1 MNNVAALK
9 PEVENILNEK
19 TEHITQR
26 TSFLTNPQL
35 SLICFGGKGGV
46 GKTTSAAATAL
57 YLAKNNPQ
65 KRILLAS
72 VDPAHSLMDSLIEK
86 DLFKNLMVWEIDAYT
101 SFQQFMK
108 RHSNTLKI
116 IMERGTLLDNTDISA
131 LLSTSLPGIDELMGM
146 IELVDLL
153 ENDTY
158 DTIVLDTAPTG
169 HTVKFLQMPHLI
181 KNWTHLL
188 DLMMEKHRY
197 MSKLYMR
204 HYQSDDTDAF
214 IEAFSNGAKKVERVL
229 RNKSC
234 EFVPV
239 MVPEALSVNETKRFL
254 SVLRGH
260 KIPVKDII
268 VNRVNP
274 FGDCSFC
281 NGQYLLQ
288 KKYIDDIKHCFDGY
302 NLLMMPLYKEEI
314 HGRDFLL
321 NFAEMMTETTLH
333 HGTEAHPQNT
343 FHINEVT
350 VHPHL
355 NLPHQGGG
363 IQGGNEY
370 SPPLVG
376 GVRGGGEPLPN
387 EILHSAI
394 PTTLPFIISANPPLE
409 KGDWEDSVSFSR
421 ERNRLPIPKA
431 TIEFLMFGGKGG
443 VGKTT
448 IASASALSLADI
460 YPEKRVLLFSTD
472 PAHSLSDCL
481 GVVVGEDVLS
491 LKNNLYVQEMDAGK
505 EYKKLKCLYTDEIK
519 DIMTAFVKGDAA
531 INVVFEKEIMES
543 FIDMTPPGIDEV
555 MAIATIID
563 YMDKGNFDLFI
574 LDTAPTGH
582 LIRFLEMPEL
592 VLDWLKF
599 FFNLFLKYKNVFRM
613 PKLSAFLVDLSKKV
627 KKLLTLLRDNGKSL
641 FIPIAIPT
649 EMAYHETSDLVEA
662 LWKLKI
668 PVSQMILNMA
678 HPPSPSSV
686 TAAECALCIN
696 RIAYERKTFDNFK
709 HLFPVGTPYVIYRQ
723 EQEVCGVK
731 ALENFG
737 RELYEYH

>member
-1 MNNVAALK
+1 MNTEALLK
-9 PEVENILNEK
+9 NEVKHIVKEK
-19 TEHITQR
+19 IER
-26 TSFLTNPQL
+26 TAQGVSFLTNPNL

-65 KRILLAS
+65 MRILLAS
-72 VDPAHSLMDSLIEK
+72 IDPAHSLMDSLK
-86 DLFKNLMVWEIDAYT
+86 DNNLFKNLMVWEIDAYA

-131 LLSTSLPGIDELMGM
+131 LLSTSMPGIDELMGM

-169 HTVKFLQMPHLI
+169 HTVKFLQMPHFI
-181 KNWTHLL
+181 KKWTHLL

-254 SVLRGH
+254 SVLKGH

-288 KKYIDDIKHCFDGY
+288 KKYVDEIKRCFDGY

-343 FHINEVT
+343 FHTNKIF
-350 VHPHL
+350 
-355 NLPHQGGG
+355 
-363 IQGGNEY
+363 
-370 SPPLVG
+370 
-376 GVRGGGEPLPN
+376 
-387 EILHSAI
+387 HSAI
-394 PTTLPFIISANPPLE
+394 PINHPFTTSPDPPLE
-409 KGDWEDSVSFSR
+409 NGGLGDSVSFSH

-448 IASASALSLADI
+448 IASASALSLSDI

-491 LKNNLYVQEMDAGK
+491 LKNNLYVQEMDAEK
-505 EYKKLKCLYTDEIK
+505 EYKKLKCLYSEEIK

-531 INVVFEKEIMES
+531 ITVVFEEEIMES

-555 MAIATIID
+555 MAIAAIID
-563 YMDKGNFDLFI
+563 YMDKGQFDLFI

-599 FFNLFLKYKNVFRM
+599 FFNLFLKYKNIFRM

-627 KKLLTLLRDNGKSL
+627 KKLLTLLRDNEKSL

-662 LWKLKI
+662 LRKLKI

-678 HPPSPSSV
+678 HPPSPGSI

-696 RIAYERKTFDNFK
+696 RIAYERKIFDNFK
-709 HLFPVGTPYVIYRQ
+709 HLFPVGTPYVIHKQ
-723 EQEVCGVK
+723 EKEVCGVK
-731 ALENFG
+731 TLRDFG
-737 RELYEYH
+737 RELYGKVRAENVI

>member
-9 PEVENILNEK
+9 PEVENTLNKK
-19 TEHITQR
+19 TEQIAQG

-72 VDPAHSLMDSLIEK
+72 VDPAHSLMDSLINK
-86 DLFKNLMVWEIDAYT
+86 DLFKNLMVWEIDAFT

-116 IMERGTLLDNTDISA
+116 IMERGTLLDNADISA

-158 DTIVLDTAPTG
+158 DTIILDTAPTG

-204 HYQSDDTDAF
+204 HYRSDDTDAF

-288 KKYIDDIKHCFDGY
+288 KKYIDDIRHCFDGY

-333 HGTEAHPQNT
+333 HSTEAHHQNT
-343 FHINEVT
+343 FHT
-350 VHPHL
+350 V
-355 NLPHQGGG
+355 
-363 IQGGNEY
+363 
-370 SPPLVG
+370 
-376 GVRGGGEPLPN
+376 
-387 EILHSAI
+387 EIFHSAI
-394 PTTLPFIISANPPLE
+394 PINHPYTIPPDPPLE
-409 KGDWEDSVSFSR
+409 NGGLGDSVSFSH

-448 IASASALSLADI
+448 IASASALSLSDI

-481 GVVVGEDVLS
+481 GVVVGEDILS

-505 EYKKLKCLYTDEIK
+505 EYKKLKCLYSDEIK

-563 YMDKGNFDLFI
+563 YMDKGKFDLFI

-627 KKLLTLLRDNGKSL
+627 KKLLTLLRDNEKSL

-662 LWKLKI
+662 LRKLKI

-678 HPPSPSSV
+678 HPPSPSGI
-686 TAAECALCIN
+686 TATECALCIN

-709 HLFPVGTPYVIYRQ
+709 HLFPVGTPYVIHKQ
-723 EQEVCGVK
+723 EKEVCGVK

>member
-1 MNNVAALK
+1 M
-9 PEVENILNEK
+9 NEK
-19 TEHITQR
+19 TEHIMQS

-72 VDPAHSLMDSLIEK
+72 VDPAHSLMDSLIDK

-181 KNWTHLL
+181 KKWTHLL

-274 FGDCSFC
+274 FGDCSYC

-302 NLLMMPLYKEEI
+302 NLVMMPLYKEEI

-321 NFAEMMTETTLH
+321 NFAEMMTEATLQ

-355 NLPHQGGG
+355 NLPL
-363 IQGGNEY
+363 
-370 SPPLVG
+370 SPP
-376 GVRGGGEPLPN
+376 
-387 EILHSAI
+387 
-394 PTTLPFIISANPPLE
+394 
-409 KGDWEDSVSFSR
+409 
-421 ERNRLPIPKA
+421 
-431 TIEFLMFGGKGG
+431 
-443 VGKTT
+443 
-448 IASASALSLADI
+448 
-460 YPEKRVLLFSTD
+460 PE
-472 PAHSLSDCL
+472 
-481 GVVVGEDVLS
+481 G
-491 LKNNLYVQEMDAGK
+491 
-505 EYKKLKCLYTDEIK
+505 
-519 DIMTAFVKGDAA
+519 
-531 INVVFEKEIMES
+531 
-543 FIDMTPPGIDEV
+543 
-555 MAIATIID
+555 
-563 YMDKGNFDLFI
+563 
-574 LDTAPTGH
+574 
-582 LIRFLEMPEL
+582 
-592 VLDWLKF
+592 
-599 FFNLFLKYKNVFRM
+599 
-613 PKLSAFLVDLSKKV
+613 
-627 KKLLTLLRDNGKSL
+627 
-641 FIPIAIPT
+641 
-649 EMAYHETSDLVEA
+649 
-662 LWKLKI
+662 
-668 PVSQMILNMA
+668 
-678 HPPSPSSV
+678 
-686 TAAECALCIN
+686 
-696 RIAYERKTFDNFK
+696 
-709 HLFPVGTPYVIYRQ
+709 
-723 EQEVCGVK
+723 
-731 ALENFG
+731 
-737 RELYEYH
+737 

>member
-1 MNNVAALK
+1 MK
-9 PEVENILNEK
+9 ENI
-19 TEHITQR
+19 EHIAQGP
-26 TSFLTNPQL
+26 SFLTNPQL

-46 GKTTSAAATAL
+46 GKTTSAAAAAL

-65 KRILLAS
+65 KHILLAS
-72 VDPAHSLMDSLIEK
+72 IDPAHSLMDSLK
-86 DLFKNLMVWEIDAYT
+86 DNNLFKNLKVWEIDAYA

-108 RHSNTLKI
+108 RHSNTLKK

-131 LLSTSLPGIDELMGM
+131 FLSTSLPGIDELMGM
-146 IELVDLL
+146 VELVDLL

-169 HTVKFLQMPHLI
+169 HTVKFLQMPHFI
-181 KNWTHLL
+181 KKWTQLL

-214 IEAFSNGAKKVERVL
+214 IEAFSNGAKKVEGVL

-234 EFVPV
+234 EFVPI

-268 VNRVNP
+268 VNRINP

-288 KKYIDDIKHCFDGY
+288 KKYIDEIKRCFDGY
-302 NLLMMPLYKEEI
+302 NLLMMPLCKDEI

-333 HGTEAHPQNT
+333 HGAEAHPQNI
-343 FHINEVT
+343 FHTNE
-350 VHPHL
+350 L
-355 NLPHQGGG
+355 
-363 IQGGNEY
+363 
-370 SPPLVG
+370 
-376 GVRGGGEPLPN
+376 
-387 EILHSAI
+387 LHSAI
-394 PTTLPFIISANPPLE
+394 PTTPPLE
-409 KGDWEDSVSFSR
+409 KEDSGSFSQ
-421 ERNRLPIPKA
+421 ERNRLPVPKA

-448 IASASALSLADI
+448 IASASALSLSDI

-491 LKNNLYVQEMDAGK
+491 LKNNLYVQEMDAEK
-505 EYKKLKCLYTDEIK
+505 EYEKLKCLYSEEIK

-555 MAIATIID
+555 MAITTIID
-563 YMDKGNFDLFI
+563 YMDKGKFDLFI

-627 KKLLTLLRDNGKSL
+627 KKLLTLLRDNEKSL

-662 LWKLKI
+662 LRKLKI

-678 HPPSPSSV
+678 HPPSPSSI
-686 TAAECALCIN
+686 TATECALCIN

-709 HLFPVGTPYVIYRQ
+709 HLFPAGIPYVIHKQ
-723 EQEVCGVK
+723 EKEVCGVK
-731 ALENFG
+731 ALRDFG
-737 RELYEYH
+737 RELYGKVRAEL

>member
-1 MNNVAALK
+1 MRLCGELLPNINMNNMVALK

-19 TEHITQR
+19 MEHITQGV
-26 TSFLTNPQL
+26 SFLTNPQL

-65 KRILLAS
+65 KSILLAS
-72 VDPAHSLMDSLIEK
+72 IDPAHSLMDSLIVA
-86 DLFKNLMVWEIDAYT
+86 DTFKNLMVWEIDAHA

-108 RHSNTLKI
+108 RHSNTLKK
-116 IMERGTLLDNTDISA
+116 IMERGTFFDNTDISA

-181 KNWTHLL
+181 KKWTQLL

-197 MSKLYMR
+197 MSELYMR

-214 IEAFSNGAKKVERVL
+214 IEAFSNGAKRVERAL
-229 RNKSC
+229 RCKSC

-239 MVPEALSVNETKRFL
+239 MLPEALSVKETRRFL
-254 SVLRGH
+254 STLKEY
-260 KIPVKDII
+260 KIPVKNII
-268 VNRVNP
+268 INRINP

-288 KKYIDDIKHCFDGY
+288 KKYVDEINRCFDGY

-321 NFAEMMTETTLH
+321 DFAKMMTETTLH
-333 HGTEAHPQNT
+333 QCHSTEAHPLCLCDARRQENI
-343 FHINEVT
+343 FHINK
-350 VHPHL
+350 
-355 NLPHQGGG
+355 
-363 IQGGNEY
+363 
-370 SPPLVG
+370 
-376 GVRGGGEPLPN
+376 
-387 EILHSAI
+387 ILHSGI
-394 PTTLPFIISANPPLE
+394 PISPPFIILAKPPLE
-409 KGDWEDSVSFSR
+409 KGDGKDSGSFPQ
-421 ERNRLPIPKA
+421 ERKRLPIPKA
-431 TIEFLMFGGKGG
+431 AIEFLMFGGKGG

-481 GVVVGEDVLS
+481 GVVMGKDVLS
-491 LKNNLYVQEMDAGK
+491 LKNNLYVQEMDAER
-505 EYKKLKCLYTDEIK
+505 EYAKLKSLYSEEIN
-519 DIMTAFVKGDAA
+519 DLMTAFVKRDAA
-531 INVVFEKEIMES
+531 INVVFEEEIMES

-563 YMDKGNFDLFI
+563 YMDKEKFDLFI

-592 VLDWLKF
+592 ALDWLKF
-599 FFNLFLKYKNVFRM
+599 FFNLFLKYKNIFRM

-627 KKLLTLLRDNGKSL
+627 KKLLTLLRDSEKSL

-649 EMAYHETSDLVEA
+649 EMAYHETSDLIEA
-662 LWKLKI
+662 LRKLKI

-678 HPPSPSSV
+678 HPV
-686 TAAECALCIN
+686 HQRNATASECALCIN
-696 RIAYERKTFDNFK
+696 RIAYERKIFDNFK
-709 HLFPVGTPYVIYRQ
+709 HLFPVGTPHVIHKQ
-723 EQEVCGVK
+723 EKEVCGVK

>member
-19 TEHITQR
+19 TEQIAQGP
-26 TSFLTNPQL
+26 SFLTNPQL

-46 GKTTSAAATAL
+46 GKTTSAAAAAL

-65 KRILLAS
+65 KHILLAS
-72 VDPAHSLMDSLIEK
+72 IDPAHSLMDSLK
-86 DLFKNLMVWEIDAYT
+86 DNNLFKNLMVWEIDAYA

-108 RHSNTLKI
+108 RHSNTLKK

-158 DTIVLDTAPTG
+158 DTIVLDTATTG
-169 HTVKFLQMPHLI
+169 HTVKFLQMPHFI
-181 KNWTHLL
+181 KKWTQLL

-197 MSKLYMR
+197 MSKLYTR

-239 MVPEALSVNETKRFL
+239 MLPEALSVNETKRFL

-268 VNRVNP
+268 VNRINP

-288 KKYIDDIKHCFDGY
+288 KKYIDEIKHCFDGY

-321 NFAEMMTETTLH
+321 NFANMMTETTLH
-333 HGTEAHPQNT
+333 HGAEAHPLYLCDARRHDNI
-343 FHINEVT
+343 FHTNEVT

-363 IQGGNEY
+363 IQGDNEY

-376 GVRGGGEPLPN
+376 GARDRK
-387 EILHSAI
+387 S
-394 PTTLPFIISANPPLE
+394 T
-409 KGDWEDSVSFSR
+409 
-421 ERNRLPIPKA
+421 RL
-431 TIEFLMFGGKGG
+431 
-443 VGKTT
+443 
-448 IASASALSLADI
+448 
-460 YPEKRVLLFSTD
+460 
-472 PAHSLSDCL
+472 
-481 GVVVGEDVLS
+481 
-491 LKNNLYVQEMDAGK
+491 N
-505 EYKKLKCLYTDEIK
+505 
-519 DIMTAFVKGDAA
+519 
-531 INVVFEKEIMES
+531 
-543 FIDMTPPGIDEV
+543 
-555 MAIATIID
+555 
-563 YMDKGNFDLFI
+563 
-574 LDTAPTGH
+574 
-582 LIRFLEMPEL
+582 
-592 VLDWLKF
+592 
-599 FFNLFLKYKNVFRM
+599 
-613 PKLSAFLVDLSKKV
+613 
-627 KKLLTLLRDNGKSL
+627 
-641 FIPIAIPT
+641 
-649 EMAYHETSDLVEA
+649 
-662 LWKLKI
+662 
-668 PVSQMILNMA
+668 
-678 HPPSPSSV
+678 SS
-686 TAAECALCIN
+686 
-696 RIAYERKTFDNFK
+696 
-709 HLFPVGTPYVIYRQ
+709 H
-723 EQEVCGVK
+723 
-731 ALENFG
+731 
-737 RELYEYH
+737 

>member
-9 PEVENILNEK
+9 PEVENTLNEK
-19 TEHITQR
+19 TEQIAQG
-26 TSFLTNPQL
+26 TSFLTNPAL

-57 YLAKNNPQ
+57 YLAKNNPH

-72 VDPAHSLMDSLIEK
+72 VDPAHSLMDSLIDK

-108 RHSNTLKI
+108 SHSNTLKI
-116 IMERGTLLDNTDISA
+116 IMERGTLLDNADISA

-146 IELVDLL
+146 IELVELL

-204 HYQSDDTDAF
+204 HYRSDDTDAF

-281 NGQYLLQ
+281 NRQYLLQ
-288 KKYIDDIKHCFDGY
+288 KKYVDEINRCFDGY
-302 NLLMMPLYKEEI
+302 NLLMIPLYEEEI

-321 NFAEMMTETTLH
+321 SFAKMMTETTLH
-333 HGTEAHPQNT
+333 HGAEAHPQNI
-343 FHINEVT
+343 FHT
-350 VHPHL
+350 
-355 NLPHQGGG
+355 
-363 IQGGNEY
+363 
-370 SPPLVG
+370 
-376 GVRGGGEPLPN
+376 N

-394 PTTLPFIISANPPLE
+394 PTTSPFIISANPPLE
-409 KGDWEDSVSFSR
+409 KGDWEDSGPFSQ

-448 IASASALSLADI
+448 IASASALSLSDI
-460 YPEKRVLLFSTD
+460 YKEKRVLLFSTD

-481 GVVVGEDVLS
+481 GMVVGDDVLS
-491 LKNNLYVQEMDAGK
+491 LKNNLYVQEMDAEK
-505 EYKKLKCLYTDEIK
+505 EYEKLKCLYSDEIK

-531 INVVFEKEIMES
+531 IHVVFEKEIMES

-563 YMDKGNFDLFI
+563 YMDKGKFDLFI

-627 KKLLTLLRDNGKSL
+627 KKLLTLLRDNEKSL

-662 LWKLKI
+662 LRKLKI

-678 HPPSPSSV
+678 HPPSPNNV
-686 TAAECALCIN
+686 TVAECALCIN

-709 HLFPVGTPYVIYRQ
+709 HLFPAGIPYVIHKQ
-723 EQEVCGVK
+723 EKEVCGVK
-731 ALENFG
+731 ALRDFG

>member
-9 PEVENILNEK
+9 PEVENTLNKK
-19 TEHITQR
+19 TEQIAQG

-72 VDPAHSLMDSLIEK
+72 VDPAHSLMDSLINK
-86 DLFKNLMVWEIDAYT
+86 DLFKNLMVWEIDAFT

-116 IMERGTLLDNTDISA
+116 IMERGTLLDNADISA

-204 HYQSDDTDAF
+204 HYRSDDTDAF

-333 HGTEAHPQNT
+333 HGTEAHLQNT
-343 FHINEVT
+343 FHT
-350 VHPHL
+350 
-355 NLPHQGGG
+355 
-363 IQGGNEY
+363 
-370 SPPLVG
+370 
-376 GVRGGGEPLPN
+376 N
-387 EILHSAI
+387 EIFHSAI
-394 PTTLPFIISANPPLE
+394 PINHPFTTPPDPPLE
-409 KGDWEDSVSFSR
+409 SGGLGDSVSFSH
-421 ERNRLPIPKA
+421 ERKRLPILKT

-505 EYKKLKCLYTDEIK
+505 EYKKLKCLYSDEIK

-563 YMDKGNFDLFI
+563 YMDKGKFDLFI

-627 KKLLTLLRDNGKSL
+627 KKLLTLLRDNEKSL

-662 LWKLKI
+662 LRKLKI
-668 PVSQMILNMA
+668 PLSQMILNMA
-678 HPPSPSSV
+678 HPPSPSGI
-686 TAAECALCIN
+686 TATECALCIN

-709 HLFPVGTPYVIYRQ
+709 HLFPVGTPYVIHKQ
-723 EQEVCGVK
+723 EKEVYGVK

>member
-1 MNNVAALK
+1 MMPSCGCVILLLTHMNMNNVAALK

-19 TEHITQR
+19 TEHIMQS

-65 KRILLAS
+65 MRILLAS
-72 VDPAHSLMDSLIEK
+72 IDPAHSLMDSLIDK

-181 KNWTHLL
+181 KKWTHLL

-274 FGDCSFC
+274 FGDCSYC

-302 NLLMMPLYKEEI
+302 NLVMMPLYKEEI

-343 FHINEVT
+343 FHT
-350 VHPHL
+350 
-355 NLPHQGGG
+355 
-363 IQGGNEY
+363 
-370 SPPLVG
+370 
-376 GVRGGGEPLPN
+376 N

-394 PTTLPFIISANPPLE
+394 PINHTFTTPPDPPLE
-409 KGDWEDSVSFSR
+409 NGGLGDSVSFSH

-448 IASASALSLADI
+448 IASASALSLSDI

-491 LKNNLYVQEMDAGK
+491 LKNNLYVQEMDAEK
-505 EYKKLKCLYTDEIK
+505 EYKKLKCLYSEEIK

-531 INVVFEKEIMES
+531 ITVVFEKEIMES

-563 YMDKGNFDLFI
+563 YMDKEKFDLFI

-627 KKLLTLLRDNGKSL
+627 KKLLTLLRDNEKSL

-649 EMAYHETSDLVEA
+649 EMAYHETSDLVDA
-662 LWKLKI
+662 LRKLKI

-678 HPPSPSSV
+678 HPPSPGSV
-686 TAAECALCIN
+686 TATECALCIN

-709 HLFPVGTPYVIYRQ
+709 HLFPAGTPYVIHKQ
-723 EQEVCGVK
+723 EKEVCGID
-731 ALENFG
+731 ALKKFG
-737 RELYEYH
+737 GELYGCG

>member
-1 MNNVAALK
+1 
-9 PEVENILNEK
+9 
-19 TEHITQR
+19 
-26 TSFLTNPQL
+26 
-35 SLICFGGKGGV
+35 
-46 GKTTSAAATAL
+46 
-57 YLAKNNPQ
+57 
-65 KRILLAS
+65 
-72 VDPAHSLMDSLIEK
+72 
-86 DLFKNLMVWEIDAYT
+86 MVWEIDAYT

-116 IMERGTLLDNTDISA
+116 IMERGTLLDNADISA

-214 IEAFSNGAKKVERVL
+214 IEAFSNGAKKVEGVL

-268 VNRVNP
+268 VNRINP

-288 KKYIDDIKHCFDGY
+288 KKYVDEIKRCFDGY

-321 NFAEMMTETTLH
+321 NFAKMMTETTLH
-333 HGTEAHPQNT
+333 HGAEAHPQNI
-343 FHINEVT
+343 FHTNE
-350 VHPHL
+350 L
-355 NLPHQGGG
+355 
-363 IQGGNEY
+363 
-370 SPPLVG
+370 
-376 GVRGGGEPLPN
+376 
-387 EILHSAI
+387 LHSAI
-394 PTTLPFIISANPPLE
+394 PTTPPLE
-409 KGDWEDSVSFSR
+409 KEDSGSFSQ
-421 ERNRLPIPKA
+421 ERKRLPIPKA

-448 IASASALSLADI
+448 IASASALSLSDI

-491 LKNNLYVQEMDAGK
+491 LKNNLYVQEMDAEK
-505 EYKKLKCLYTDEIK
+505 EYEKLKCLYSEEIK
-519 DIMTAFVKGDAA
+519 DIMTAFAKGDAA

-555 MAIATIID
+555 MAIATIVD
-563 YMDKGNFDLFI
+563 YMDKEKFDLFI

-599 FFNLFLKYKNVFRM
+599 FFNLFLKYKNIFRM

-627 KKLLTLLRDNGKSL
+627 KKLLTLLRDNEKSL

-662 LWKLKI
+662 LRKLKI
-668 PVSQMILNMA
+668 PVSQTILNMA
-678 HPPSPSSV
+678 HPV
-686 TAAECALCIN
+686 HQRNATAIECALCIN
-696 RIAYERKTFDNFK
+696 RIAYEKMMFDKFK
-709 HLFPVGTPYVIYRQ
+709 HLFPTESLYTIHKQ
-723 EQEVCGVK
+723 EKEVYGVN

-737 RELYEYH
+737 RELYGNVCAEL

>member
-1 MNNVAALK
+1 MMTPCGCVILPLTHINMNNVAALK
-9 PEVENILNEK
+9 PEVENTLNKK
-19 TEHITQR
+19 TEQFAQG

-72 VDPAHSLMDSLIEK
+72 VDPAHSLMDSLINK
-86 DLFKNLMVWEIDAYT
+86 DLFKNLMVWEIDAYS

-116 IMERGTLLDNTDISA
+116 IMERGTLLDNADISA

-146 IELVDLL
+146 VELVDLL

-181 KNWTHLL
+181 KKWTQLL

-197 MSKLYMR
+197 MSELYMR

-214 IEAFSNGAKKVERVL
+214 IEAFSNGAKRVERAL
-229 RNKSC
+229 RCKSC

-239 MVPEALSVNETKRFL
+239 MLPEALSVKETRRFL
-254 SVLRGH
+254 STLKEY
-260 KIPVKDII
+260 KIPVKNII
-268 VNRVNP
+268 INRINP
-274 FGDCSFC
+274 FGDCAFC

-288 KKYIDDIKHCFDGY
+288 KKYVDKINRCFDGY

-321 NFAEMMTETTLH
+321 DFAKMMTETTLH
-333 HGTEAHPQNT
+333 QGHSAEAHPLCLCNARRQEN
-343 FHINEVT
+343 I
-350 VHPHL
+350 
-355 NLPHQGGG
+355 
-363 IQGGNEY
+363 
-370 SPPLVG
+370 
-376 GVRGGGEPLPN
+376 PLP
-387 EILHSAI
+387 
-394 PTTLPFIISANPPLE
+394 
-409 KGDWEDSVSFSR
+409 V
-421 ERNRLPIPKA
+421 PKA
-431 TIEFLMFGGKGG
+431 AIEFLMFGGKGG

-448 IASASALSLADI
+448 IASASALSLSDI
-460 YPEKRVLLFSTD
+460 YPEKRILLFSTD

-481 GVVVGEDVLS
+481 GVVMGKDVLS
-491 LKNNLYVQEMDAGK
+491 HKNNLYVQEMDAER
-505 EYKKLKCLYTDEIK
+505 EYEKLKYLYSEEIK
-519 DIMTAFVKGDAA
+519 DIMTAFVKGEAA
-531 INVVFEKEIMES
+531 INVVFEEEIMES

-555 MAIATIID
+555 MAIATIVD
-563 YMDKGNFDLFI
+563 YMDKGKFDLFI

-592 VLDWLKF
+592 VLGWLKF
-599 FFNLFLKYKNVFRM
+599 FFNLFLKYKNIFRM

-627 KKLLTLLRDNGKSL
+627 KKLLTLLRDGEKSL

-662 LWKLKI
+662 LRRLKI
-668 PVSQMILNMA
+668 PMSQMILNMA
-678 HPPSPSSV
+678 HPDHQRNA
-686 TAAECALCIN
+686 TASECALCIN
-696 RIAYERKTFDNFK
+696 RIAYEKMMFDKFK
-709 HLFPVGTPYVIYRQ
+709 HLFPTESLYTIHKQ
-723 EQEVCGVK
+723 EKEVCGVN

-737 RELYEYH
+737 RELYGNVCAEL

>member
-1 MNNVAALK
+1 MNMNNVAALK

-19 TEHITQR
+19 TEHIMQS

-65 KRILLAS
+65 MRILLAS
-72 VDPAHSLMDSLIEK
+72 IDPAHSLMDSLIDK

-181 KNWTHLL
+181 KKWTHLL

-274 FGDCSFC
+274 FGDCSYC

-302 NLLMMPLYKEEI
+302 NLVMMPLYKEEI

-321 NFAEMMTETTLH
+321 NFAEMMTEATLQ
-333 HGTEAHPQNT
+333 HGTEAH
-343 FHINEVT
+343 
-350 VHPHL
+350 
-355 NLPHQGGG
+355 
-363 IQGGNEY
+363 
-370 SPPLVG
+370 
-376 GVRGGGEPLPN
+376 
-387 EILHSAI
+387 
-394 PTTLPFIISANPPLE
+394 
-409 KGDWEDSVSFSR
+409 
-421 ERNRLPIPKA
+421 
-431 TIEFLMFGGKGG
+431 
-443 VGKTT
+443 
-448 IASASALSLADI
+448 
-460 YPEKRVLLFSTD
+460 
-472 PAHSLSDCL
+472 
-481 GVVVGEDVLS
+481 
-491 LKNNLYVQEMDAGK
+491 
-505 EYKKLKCLYTDEIK
+505 
-519 DIMTAFVKGDAA
+519 
-531 INVVFEKEIMES
+531 
-543 FIDMTPPGIDEV
+543 
-555 MAIATIID
+555 
-563 YMDKGNFDLFI
+563 
-574 LDTAPTGH
+574 
-582 LIRFLEMPEL
+582 
-592 VLDWLKF
+592 
-599 FFNLFLKYKNVFRM
+599 
-613 PKLSAFLVDLSKKV
+613 
-627 KKLLTLLRDNGKSL
+627 
-641 FIPIAIPT
+641 
-649 EMAYHETSDLVEA
+649 
-662 LWKLKI
+662 
-668 PVSQMILNMA
+668 
-678 HPPSPSSV
+678 
-686 TAAECALCIN
+686 
-696 RIAYERKTFDNFK
+696 
-709 HLFPVGTPYVIYRQ
+709 
-723 EQEVCGVK
+723 
-731 ALENFG
+731 
-737 RELYEYH
+737 